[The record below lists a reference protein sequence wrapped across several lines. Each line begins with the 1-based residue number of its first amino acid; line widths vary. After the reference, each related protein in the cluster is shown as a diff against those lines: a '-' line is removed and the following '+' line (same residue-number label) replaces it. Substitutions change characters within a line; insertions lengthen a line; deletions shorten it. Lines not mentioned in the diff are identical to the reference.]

1 MTALLTQRFRQGT
14 KGILRRGSGLA
25 GFLQSS
31 FGGSQKVPGA
41 IVIAAKIKFSPSRH
55 EFRTDSLLSHR
66 ALVFPLNAHFGG
78 PKRKWRVKP
87 PFCRFHGCEPKWLPL
102 K

>member
-1 MTALLTQRFRQGT
+1 MTALLTQRFRQEP

-55 EFRTDSLLSHR
+55 EFRTDSLLSHS
-66 ALVFPLNAHFGG
+66 ALVFPFER
-78 PKRKWRVKP
+78 PFWRAKTQVESQAP
-87 PFCRFHGCEPKWLPL
+87 ILQIPRLRA
-102 K
+102 